1 MWRWNRRKS
10 VLWKLTR
17 LQIFSFKEAPT
28 NKLLYAKD
36 IPLYKKEV
44 KAYYKAIRDLP
55 PLTTLEVEEFLS
67 QESMVRLRSGNFL
80 CFHGKCFKKEN
91 YLTQTVFCF
100 RNTKMNLMRKWP

>member
-1 MWRWNRRKS
+1 MQLTMSRWNLRKS
-10 VLWKLTR
+10 VLRKLTR

-55 PLTTLEVEEFLS
+55 QLTTSEVEEFLT
-67 QESMVRLRSGNFL
+67 QESKVWSKSGNFICL
-80 CFHGKCFKKEN
+80 PITFFKKGEPSD
-91 YLTQTVFCF
+91 QSCF
-100 RNTKMNLMRKWP
+100 LF